1 MGFIVKQLE
10 IAKNAKAD
18 IYIKIDSVRAGR
30 GENGNITCM
39 CGQWIGTESRATGE
53 IPLKAN
59 IAYHI
64 PDENIICNG
73 GSLIDAVYPYLQKSF
88 VDMGY
93 NVVKD
98 DNSYEQMIIENKE
111 QEQEQ
116 MLLEQQ
122 ELNDGTE

>member
-1 MGFIVKQLE
+1 MGIIVEKFE
-10 IAKNAKAD
+10 IAKGAKAD
-18 IYIKIDSVRAGR
+18 IYVKIDSVRAGM
-30 GENGNITCM
+30 GEDGKITCS

-59 IAYHI
+59 VPYHI

-73 GSLIDAVYPYLQKSF
+73 GSLIDAVYPNLQKYF

-98 DNSYEQMIIENKE
+98 DNSYEQMIMESKK
-111 QEQEQ
+111 Q

>member
-39 CGQWIGTESRATGE
+39 CGQWIGTESRVAGE

-59 IAYHI
+59 VPYHI

-98 DNSYEQMIIENKE
+98 DNSYEQMILEN

-116 MLLEQQ
+116 MLLEQ